1 MRKFTIFALILIL
14 AFSFTACGRRDKTPT
29 ETTPSVTQAPT
40 EQVTMPTIDP
50 TMGTNIPDPEVD
62 TSMPD
67 LMDPTGESNP
77 TNNDIGSANNSGNT
91 TGDVSGSIGI
101 GD

>member
-1 MRKFTIFALILIL
+1 MKKFTILALVLVLTFSL
-14 AFSFTACGRRDKTPT
+14 AACGRRDEMPT
-29 ETTPSVTQAPT
+29 ETTPSATQIPT
-40 EQVTMPTIDP
+40 EQVTIPTIVP

-67 LMDPTGESNP
+67 LMDPTGEAGGQTGNSS
-77 TNNDIGSANNSGNT
+77 TGDSQGNSGST
-91 TGDVSGSIGI
+91 SGSTGM